1 VTPAGLRSLYDGGV
15 FQVIATLSGVIVS
28 LCRFEAALLHPSA
41 LFQHMSFRQ
50 VSTFCIM
57 YLLGCDLDCG
67 RAPLIKRQV

>member
-28 LCRFEAALLHPSA
+28 LCCFQVALIHPSA
-41 LFQHMSFRQ
+41 LFQHMSFGQ

-57 YLLGCDLDCG
+57 YLLGCDMDC
-67 RAPLIKRQV
+67 APSSLIKR